1 MTIAEQN
8 KNELYEVFLKKY
20 PKNSRICEMWME
32 ATNTDFTF
40 ANMNKPNFAVFVDY
54 LQSHVA
60 RSSARTYVAMVK
72 SVLNLY
78 SENLDLQKGWDRV
91 LSVKADES
99 QQVYLNEEE
108 IKGIIDDIPSNE
120 IESIVQRQFLL
131 GCLTG
136 ARDSDYSQFTTANLQ
151 NGKLVY
157 VSQKTH
163 VKAEL
168 PLCNVAKAILQP
180 EIENTYKYGFQKSPF
195 YDTDITK
202 EVSDPTFNEYIRLIC
217 KKVGICKKV
226 RLYRRGRFEEI
237 RKYEAVSSHT
247 SRRSFC
253 TNLYLRTRDIML
265 VSKLAGHKSA
275 TQTETYIV
283 CGMESMTDNAMAY
296 FDNFK

>member
-1 MTIAEQN
+1 MRAAN
-8 KNELYEVFLKKY
+8 NELLGAFLAKY
-20 PKNSRICEMWME
+20 PKNGRIPEMWTE
-32 ATNTDFTF
+32 ATNTDFSF
-40 ANMNKPNFAVFVDY
+40 ENMTKPNFAAFVSY
-54 LQSHVA
+54 LGNNVA
-60 RSSARTYVAMVK
+60 RSSARTYTAMIK

-78 SENLDLQKGWDRV
+78 SEDANLQKGWDKV

-99 QQVYLNEEE
+99 QQVYLSEDE
-108 IKGIIDDIPSNE
+108 IKRIVAYIPSNE

-136 ARDSDYSQFTTANLQ
+136 ARHSDYCKFTTANLQ
-151 NGKLVY
+151 NGRLIY

-168 PLCNVAKAILQP
+168 PLCDVARAILQP
-180 EIENTYKYGFQKSPF
+180 ESENTYRYGFQKSPF
-195 YDTDITK
+195 WNTDVTK

-217 KKVGICKKV
+217 KKVGICQKV

-253 TNLYLRTRDIML
+253 TNLYLRTRDILL
-265 VSKLAGHKSA
+265 VSKLAGHKNA
-275 TQTETYIV
+275 TQTESYIV
-283 CGMESMTDNAMAY
+283 CGMESMTNNAMAY
-296 FDNFK
+296 FDNFR